1 MANTLDKVA
10 EETVRSLETRLR
22 RIEFVLSGTSEDPVS
37 DLFALRNAGRENSVH
52 ARLAAL
58 EHDLAKLCRKSTT
71 VKEMIDLH
79 KNCPEI
85 FKAAQTHP
93 HATSSSSSSTLTPC
107 EKLST
112 ALTAAPS
119 IHATSSQLT
128 SIRDTP
134 IPDPNVSADLIAL
147 LPRINRT
154 EIMQQTQAR
163 EIAELRRRSA
173 ALLERWYLLGVE
185 GVNECF
191 AEWDER
197 TLEVD
202 KLLSRKLRM
211 AEE

>member
-1 MANTLDKVA
+1 MADTLDKVA
-10 EETVRSLETRLR
+10 EETIHSLETRLR
-22 RIEFVLSGTSEDPVS
+22 RIEFVLSGTSEDPIS
-37 DLFALRNAGRENSVH
+37 ELFALRNAGRENSVQ

-58 EHDLAKLCRKSTT
+58 EHDLEKLCRESST

-79 KNCPEI
+79 KNYPEI
-85 FKAAQTHP
+85 FKTHH
-93 HATSSSSSSTLTPC
+93 HATSPSSSTLTPS

-112 ALTAAPS
+112 VLTAAPS

-147 LPRINRT
+147 MPRVNRA
-154 EIMQQTQAR
+154 EVVQQTQAR

-173 ALLERWYLLGVE
+173 ALLERWYLLGIE

-202 KLLSRKLRM
+202 KLLSRKLRA
-211 AEE
+211 AEEE

>member
-22 RIEFVLSGTSEDPVS
+22 RIEFVLSGTSEDPIS

-58 EHDLAKLCRKSTT
+58 EHDLAKLCKKSTA

-79 KNCPEI
+79 RNYPEI
-85 FKAAQTHP
+85 FKTHP
-93 HATSSSSSSTLTPC
+93 HATSSSPSSTLTPS

-112 ALTAAPS
+112 VLTAAPS
-119 IHATSSQLT
+119 IHTTSSQLT

-147 LPRINRT
+147 IPRINRA
-154 EIMQQTQAR
+154 EVVQQTQAR

-173 ALLERWYLLGVE
+173 ALLERRYLLGIE

-191 AEWDER
+191 SEWDER
-197 TLEVD
+197 TLEID